1 MQCRICNNSDH
12 NVEYRVREMQ
22 FGLRDVFGYFQ
33 CSKCGCLQ
41 IKEFPP
47 DMSRYYPRD
56 YYSYQAPSYPS
67 HGMVRKITCFYFK
80 HLLKQ
85 GFPFLWPIDEVMP
98 ARFPVFKALSRVKIN
113 TQTRILDVGCGGGEV
128 LWLLKEF
135 GYENVLGVD
144 PYLDSDVT
152 YTNGLTVKKCEM
164 SLITGKWDV
173 IMFNHSFEHVHNPRE
188 TLEQVFNHLDESG
201 VCIIRIPVADSYA
214 WKRYKENWADLDA
227 PRHFF
232 LHTRSSMDCLAKQ
245 TGFQVRQVKYDSVGF
260 QFHGSEAYKKNISLQ
275 ESIHCY
281 SKATRLFRRLFFSA
295 WALWLNRI
303 RRGDSAVFYLVKK
316 MQSAKLINIRTS
328 HD

>member
-1 MQCRICNNSDH
+1 
-12 NVEYRVREMQ
+12 MQ
-22 FGLRDVFGYFQ
+22 FGLRDVFQYVQ
-33 CSKCGCLQ
+33 CSSCGCLQ

-56 YYSYQAPSYPS
+56 YYSYQAPCYPS
-67 HGMVRKITCFYFK
+67 HGIVRKITCFYFK
-80 HLLKQ
+80 HLLRH

-135 GYENVLGVD
+135 GYVNVLGVD
-144 PYLDSDVT
+144 PYLDTDVT
-152 YTNGLTVKKCEM
+152 YANGLTVKKSEM
-164 SLITGKWDV
+164 SQIIGKWDI

-188 TLEQVFNHLDESG
+188 TMEQVFSHLDESG

-232 LHTRSSMDCLAKQ
+232 LHTRASIDCLAKQ

-260 QFHGSEAYKKNISLQ
+260 QFHGSEAYKQNISLQ
-275 ESIHCY
+275 ESNHY
-281 SKATRLFRRLFFSA
+281 FSKGTLFFRRLFFAA

-303 RRGDSAVFYLVKK
+303 RRGDCAVFYLVKK
-316 MQSAKLINIRTS
+316 NNAISEMDKHPNKS
-328 HD
+328 